1 MKENFT
7 NSYSGIIDIEDFST
21 EIPNKSRINKYQDA
35 NNLRS
40 KCESLKKFQENK
52 EKLMEY
58 TLEELREM
66 KLISNTNGRPSSTLT
81 DEKWQREFEIY
92 RCLTE
97 PTDQERLGGKYSRE
111 VGMRNDASEIE
122 YKGATNWQ
130 QYCAFINDV
139 LLSLKSGM
147 HDYCYYIYQIQ
158 ELLRFFPTMLRSKYC
173 DGYWEVWLDA

>member
-7 NSYSGIIDIEDFST
+7 NSYSGIIDIADFST
-21 EIPNKSRINKYQDA
+21 EVPNKSRINKYQDA

-52 EKLMEY
+52 EKIMKY
-58 TLEELREM
+58 SLEELREM
-66 KLISNTNGRPSSTLT
+66 NLISNTNGRPSSTLT
-81 DEKWQREFEIY
+81 DEKWQKEFEIY
-92 RCLTE
+92 RYLTV
-97 PTDQERLGGKYSRE
+97 PTDKQRFGGKHSRE
-111 VGMRNDASEIE
+111 LGIRSESAITE

-139 LLSLKSGM
+139 LDSLRSGL

-158 ELLRFFPTMLRSKYC
+158 DLLKFYPNMLCSKYC